1 MSTLVD
7 SPPKAIPYTTSSWQ
21 KVQNSD
27 IENNSQPPEET
38 KSDSLPWIL
47 YHILE
52 RELSSELPLRIMFSF
67 NAGQQLPTLKQ
78 AHDWWQYE
86 PKGKLIIDFLS
97 GLPRTEKS
105 AQDAWDTVREAE
117 GIPIT
122 PPKGPKSGKLDP
134 DLDPINQFMDI
145 NHSLLFDVN
154 FGDKLMDKSNSRQ
167 GFPPKFIQDLCL
179 KKVFLKK
186 YKEVDFNQA
195 LTGLDYLRDLEV
207 TRRKAL
213 REAAIKLGITKDT
226 WRAILLE
233 DPAAYKWVQRVQEH
247 ELEIEGYY
255 ADIFIDLRIWTMV
268 HELQATP
275 FYKPNVL
282 AMLNTLFPPSMKE
295 MPNDR
300 IDIKALHRYR
310 TTFFEYIT
318 QVEAKGAGILKPFV
332 DRLLDPET
340 KHSWTKARK
349 NLEAYT
355 DLADQMIKE
364 ARAIYDIKFFRES
377 GSHHSHS
384 GSRTHSS
391 LSDRPRTASSA
402 NTSLDGRQS
411 SLSNSNKESNSKESK
426 ETNPKD
432 SYPKE
437 SNPQEANPKSPP
449 MVPPESFSI
458 RSRIFSRKRMSGP
471 QHVPEPGV
479 VIEDPDYRPPP
490 APVSEV
496 PLLSPTAK
504 ISIPPPENIADL
516 QDKARAFAQRK
527 RAEKHGLSHSGFGI
541 LPAPKKI
548 PKPILSLRTSHAPA
562 ANHDAFSAPIL
573 SPQTSQYREFKLRK
587 AISNENRPSSEAIF
601 SSIPNVKSR
610 DFAYPPPPA
619 EKEEENLSRVATKNT
634 LAYEQLDFLNHP
646 YSPERSATEP
656 APATSSPSL
665 KKKSSLGSLFNRR
678 KSTLPSEK
686 TERSSPAPVPFPSE
700 AFQPESQ
707 LVLARQDSAPKEELL
722 SPRKLIKQKSLNF
735 EGKNSVKKEMDVRKK
750 RSFSSGLKSRASTRS
765 KEKEG
770 AVKKEMIGEPLL
782 VGGEEGNRE
791 EDVVV
796 PFVLRT
802 KAEKVLGLVSDEKD
816 GVVGGGDSRFVA
828 PRVAPG
834 VPVPEERFV
843 VDVSRFSKY

>member
-7 SPPKAIPYTTSSWQ
+7 SPPKVIQDTTPSWQ
-21 KVQNSD
+21 NVQDSA
-27 IENNSQPPEET
+27 IENNPQLPAPEET
-38 KSDSLPWIL
+38 QSDSLPWIL

-105 AQDAWDTVREAE
+105 AQDAWDTIHEAE

-122 PPKGPKSGKLDP
+122 PSKGPKSGKLDP
-134 DLDPINQFMDI
+134 EQDPIDQFMDV
-145 NHSLLFDVN
+145 NHSLLFDVD
-154 FGDKLMDKSNSRQ
+154 FGEKLSDKGNSRQ

-179 KKVFLKK
+179 KKVFLKE

-213 REAAIKLGITKDT
+213 REAAIKLGIAKDT
-226 WRAILLE
+226 WRTVLLE
-233 DPAAYKWVQRVQEH
+233 DPAAYKWVQRVQDQ

-282 AMLNTLFPPSMKE
+282 AMLNTLFPPSLKE

-349 NLEAYT
+349 NLEAYI

-364 ARAIYDIKFFRES
+364 ARAIYDIKLFRES
-377 GSHHSHS
+377 GSHHSRS

-391 LSDRPRTASSA
+391 FSDRPHTASSA
-402 NTSLDGRQS
+402 NTSLDGRHS
-411 SLSNSNKESNSKESK
+411 SLSNNNFNPKELNSKETKESNH
-426 ETNPKD
+426 ND
-432 SYPKE
+432 S
-437 SNPQEANPKSPP
+437 NTTVAVPKSPP

-471 QHVPEPGV
+471 QHIPEPGLAA
-479 VIEDPDYRPPP
+479 EPLESRPAP
-490 APVSEV
+490 APV
-496 PLLSPTAK
+496 LDFSPMSLATK
-504 ISIPPPENIADL
+504 IAPPEKIADL

-527 RAEKHGLSHSGFGI
+527 RTEKHGLSHSGFGV
-541 LPAPKKI
+541 LPIPKKT

-573 SPQTSQYREFKLRK
+573 SPQTAQYREFKHRK

-601 SSIPNVKSR
+601 SSIPDVKSR
-610 DFAYPPPPA
+610 DFAYPPPPP
-619 EKEEENLSRVATKNT
+619 EKEEGNLSRVATKNT

-656 APATSSPSL
+656 APTTASL

-686 TERSSPAPVPFPSE
+686 MEKSNPVPFPSE
-700 AFQPESQ
+700 AFQPNSQ
-707 LVLARQDSAPKEELL
+707 VVLARQDFAPEEERF
-722 SPRKLIKQKSLNF
+722 SPRKLTKQKSLNF

-750 RSFSSGLKSRASTRS
+750 RSFSSGLKYRASTKL

-770 AVKKEMIGEPLL
+770 VVKKEMIGEPLF
-782 VGGEEGNRE
+782 VDSREGEEI
-791 EDVVV
+791 V

-802 KAEKVLGLVSDEKD
+802 VTGLGKAEKVLGLDEKETVS
-816 GVVGGGDSRFVA
+816 GRDSRFVA
-828 PRVAPG
+828 PRAAPD